1 MITSHGY
8 YHYTFNPLG
17 ITANANGQALES
29 MLHTHCK
36 IMKQCVDKEYFRH
49 VLNIQLDVYRMN
61 GSLILTDYLP
71 YRGGI
76 KLTLYHLLGLKGLCM
91 LHQWFWKM
99 KDHVTS
105 LWRH

>member
-1 MITSHGY
+1 MTTSHGY
-8 YHYTFNPLG
+8 YNYTFNPLG

-29 MLHTHCK
+29 MLRTHCK
-36 IMKQCVDKEYFRH
+36 ITKQCVDKEYFRH

-76 KLTLYHLLGLKGLCM
+76 KLTLYHLLGLKRLCM

-105 LWRH
+105 LWKH